1 MIAPRSP
8 LVGSLGAGWGLFA
21 LAAILLQALSKLLP
35 LVQTALSQPLTPAQ
49 GLFALSWVL
58 FMAWTEGYRGFQ
70 RSFSPR
76 FVARAHWLQQRGTG
90 RDLWLA
96 PLFCMGFYRASRR
109 TRIIAW
115 GLTVGIA
122 LLVFL
127 IGRLP
132 QPWRGL
138 VDLGVMT
145 GLSWGLVSLL
155 SEAWRVLIRRQP
167 GVDPDV

>member
-1 MIAPRSP
+1 MSALPSRLS
-8 LVGSLGAGWGLFA
+8 GALGAGWGLLA
-21 LAAILLQALSKLLP
+21 LAAILIQALSKLLP
-35 LVQTALSQPLTPAQ
+35 LVQTALSQPLTPGQ

-58 FMAWTEGYRGFQ
+58 FMAWSEGYRGFQ

-76 FVARAHWLQQRGTG
+76 FVARAHWLQQQGRG

-109 TRIIAW
+109 TRAIAW
-115 GLTVGIA
+115 GLSVGIV
-122 LLVFL
+122 LLVAL

-138 VDLGVMT
+138 VDLGVVV
-145 GLSWGLVSLL
+145 GLSWGLISLL
-155 SEAWRVLIRRQP
+155 FEAWRVLLRQQP
-167 GVDPDV
+167 GMDPDV